1 MVESIPDSEQD
12 AGKRRSTRIIQAVP
26 LTVTGVDA
34 LGRPFQER
42 TSTLL
47 INCHGC
53 RYQSK
58 HYVLKNMWV
67 TLEVPHPETGREPRT
82 VRGRVTWIQRP
93 RTVRELFQIGVELD
107 IPGNVWGIAFPPE
120 DWFAFPETGP
130 AEISLPGGEAEA
142 PAAPAEWELPGVG
155 VREDNVHVL
164 PGPSGNEA
172 SLTLARHVS
181 RLVVE
186 AKQQLQQTAREA
198 TAQAVAAE
206 TRPLLAAIHT
216 QLKEAAEKAVQ
227 AAGASYAEQ
236 AILQTTTKIDQARQA
251 GLDAL
256 QEKLSSEIQRHLQ
269 EASPRLAEELAQARR
284 EHQAGFQQQIENQL
298 RSALERLNQLGGE
311 QAASLQGTDSGV
323 ALFREQMEEAA
334 EAAGRRWQETLERQ
348 SEEARAR
355 LEKLENATRRL
366 NDEITAA
373 ASAAQA
379 GWRGRLDADLAAAGT
394 RWNDKIESSLE
405 SAARQTVERLAR
417 HSQAATG
424 KLEQELTLR
433 VAALRQSFEQATA
446 EAESTLGTLRTTLQ
460 KETARAKNSLEEIQ
474 RAASRMEEYSAGLE
488 ALSRATSEEL
498 ERRCTAVLGAQISEL
513 ERRAEGAVAGMAERL
528 QPVLESAGQQSVAR
542 LAAQL
547 EQQLAPHLDRA
558 SQLMEKLATGR
569 GLAEEAVR
577 AHQERL
583 EQLSDQSVQ
592 AAVAQLQQRVG
603 RFEKEFQEAGR
614 AATSRWLAELDARAA
629 DTQHTTFEAIYKSS
643 EWYEKKVQT
652 QMQAAIE
659 RGLEQASNS
668 LREKAGEISGLF
680 ATELDHYSRSYVDH
694 TQGQMDETVKEGVE
708 RARGQIAQAADTTAA
723 AFGDRVHQAAQ
734 HEFERFTGSLGSA
747 FEQTAARLE
756 THLTQV
762 RSRIDADARQFFVE
776 FHKGM
781 TQQIQQGIAQAR
793 QALEAE
799 LAPVKDS
806 WRDERETQQRQ
817 LQEALGQL
825 GNEAVDTYKKRLESV
840 SNTWM
845 LATVAKLSQQS
856 QGLIGTLAQSAE
868 QRLRETCSQ
877 VFAGVGETLRQR
889 LLELSSDISGNTP
902 PSDKKK

>member
-1 MVESIPDSEQD
+1 MVESVPNREQD

-93 RTVRELFQIGVELD
+93 RTVRELFQIGVELE

-130 AEISLPGGEAEA
+130 VEIPLPGGEAEA
-142 PAAPAEWELPGVG
+142 PAAPVEWDLPGVG
-155 VREDNVHVL
+155 AREGNVHVL
-164 PGPSGNEA
+164 PGPSANEA
-172 SLTLARHVS
+172 SLTLARQVS
-181 RLVVE
+181 RLLVE
-186 AKQQLQQTAREA
+186 AKQQLQHIAREA
-198 TAQAVAAE
+198 TAQAVMAE

-236 AILQTTTKIDQARQA
+236 AILQTTTKIEQARQT

-256 QEKLSSEIQRHLQ
+256 QEKWGSEIQRHLQ
-269 EASPRLAEELAQARR
+269 EAGPRLAEELAQARR
-284 EHQAGFQQQIENQL
+284 EHQAGFQEQIENQL
-298 RSALERLNQLGGE
+298 RSALEKLNQLSGE
-311 QAASLQGTDSGV
+311 RAASFPGTDSGV

-334 EAAGRRWQETLERQ
+334 AVAGRRWQETLERQ

-355 LEKLENATRRL
+355 LEKLENAARRL

-373 ASAAQA
+373 ASAAQT

-405 SAARQTVERLAR
+405 SAARQTAERLAR
-417 HSQAATG
+417 HSQVAADN
-424 KLEQELTLR
+424 LEQELTLR

-446 EAESTLGTLRTTLQ
+446 ESESTLGTLRTTLQ

-474 RAASRMEEYSAGLE
+474 RAASRVGEYSAGLE

-498 ERRCTAVLGAQISEL
+498 ERRCTAVVAAQISEL

-558 SQLMEKLATGR
+558 GQLVEKLATGR

-583 EQLSDQSVQ
+583 EQLSDRSVQ

-614 AATSRWLAELDARAA
+614 AATSRWLAELEARAT

-652 QMQAAIE
+652 QMQAAME

-708 RARGQIAQAADTTAA
+708 RARGQITQAADTTAA
-723 AFGDRVHQAAQ
+723 TFGDRVHQAAQ

-747 FEQTAARLE
+747 FEQTAARVE
-756 THLTQV
+756 THLAQV

-781 TQQIQQGIAQAR
+781 SQQIQQGTVQAR

-817 LQEALGQL
+817 LQEVMGQL

-845 LATVAKLSQQS
+845 LATAAKLSQQS
-856 QGLIGTLAQSAE
+856 QGLIGTLTQSAE

-877 VFAGVGETLRQR
+877 VFAGVGEALRQR

-902 PSDKKK
+902 PSDKKE